1 MGPVSDD
8 EGWRPLQKPD
18 KPARGRRAGR
28 RRGAETD
35 ADPAVAEV
43 AHEAPVATVAPES
56 PDAVAPGVRPAFVS
70 PFVRVARVHGA
81 SAAADAMVTVAL
93 AGSLF
98 FDIDPDAARWRVLL
112 YLLLTAAPFAVVG
125 PFIGPALDRAQ
136 GGRRTVIIIINA
148 LRVMTTLLMIPNL
161 DSLLLFPI
169 AFAHLV
175 LGKSYAVAKAAIVPT
190 TVSSD
195 AELVDKNSR
204 LTILSGVAGAI
215 GAAPAVLL
223 SWLGGPAWAVGLA
236 MVAYAAALF
245 LATQLPSEEPVE
257 QVHHASDV
265 QEVRSRGIFLAA
277 SAMAVMRSIVGFM
290 TWMVA
295 FAFRGG
301 VDDIDLSAVGK
312 STGAA
317 IRTALGYPVVDESV
331 TSAWQLGVI
340 LAAFGG
346 GAWLGSFSAP
356 RMRDR
361 FGEEQIVLG
370 ALGSILISA
379 FAALWLGGLLGAGVL
394 ALVVGVGASMAKVA
408 FDAIVQRDSPDT
420 NHGAAFARFETRFQ
434 IAWVVGA
441 LVPVIFRTP
450 PRLGF
455 LLIACAAL
463 CAALLYWIGSRSEGH
478 DGSVRSVLGS
488 LPGADRLRAAR
499 DNLGADRAEQH
510 AEEPRESRPAP
521 AAVTPGVA
529 TPDAGRERTWRSEA
543 TEKVPV
549 TPAGPSTQERVGKV
563 PVIDE
568 NLVEDLDVPA
578 WMDPSQ
584 PEVPGSSRS
593 VFEQPPTS
601 DDPPMWDDHR

>member
-18 KPARGRRAGR
+18 KPARGRRGGR
-28 RRGAETD
+28 RRGAQAD
-35 ADPAVAEV
+35 ADPVAAET
-43 AHEAPVATVAPES
+43 PPET
-56 PDAVAPGVRPAFVS
+56 PDAPTVETSPGVSTAGARAAFVS

-236 MVAYAAALF
+236 MLAYAAALF
-245 LATQLPSEEPVE
+245 LGTQLPDEEPVE
-257 QVHHASDV
+257 EADHTSET
-265 QEVRSRGIFLAA
+265 QEVRTRGIFLAA

-340 LAAFGG
+340 LVAFGG

-370 ALGSILISA
+370 ALGSILVSA

-455 LLIACAAL
+455 LLIAFAAL
-463 CAALLYWIGSRSEGH
+463 FAALLYGIGSRSEGH

-488 LPGADRLRAAR
+488 LPGADRLRTAR
-499 DNLGADRAEQH
+499 ENLGSDGSANEGAV
-510 AEEPRESRPAP
+510 APEPGPVPAGEVP
-521 AAVTPGVA
+521 VGANGEI
-529 TPDAGRERTWRSEA
+529 GRERTWRSEA

-549 TPAGPSTQERVGKV
+549 TPAGPSTRERVGKV

-568 NLVEDLDVPA
+568 NLVEDLDVPS

-584 PEVPGSSRS
+584 PDSPGSRRS
-593 VFEQPPTS
+593 VFEKPPTT